1 MPLIILAFLQTLASS
16 VMQILRKCEGGGG
29 GVKLRADLRYSI
41 MMILIITRLKMVVR
55 NEHNDERGFG
65 DILLGK
71 EGSILDGNMSRGHE
85 SMSKI

>member
-1 MPLIILAFLQTLASS
+1 
-16 VMQILRKCEGGGG
+16 
-29 GVKLRADLRYSI
+29 
-41 MMILIITRLKMVVR
+41 MMILIIKRLKMVVR

-71 EGSILDGNMSRGHE
+71 EGSILDGNMSRGHD